1 MRQNWSI
8 EKGGFLVLRSLTRVT
23 REGVLAS
30 LRFLMLAFLP
40 IAAILL
46 YFVHSD
52 PVWIFV
58 TGAIAVAA
66 LADWVR
72 RATEQVAAHA
82 GPAIGGLV
90 TVSFGSIAELLLAF
104 FVLTSSDAAV
114 VRAQIVG
121 SIIGTSL
128 LGLGLAMFA
137 GGMKFERQKF
147 ERVGAAGRRSSML
160 ILVMVALLLPEIFDL
175 AAARP
180 GQHHASPIGNEELS
194 LAISVVLLLLY
205 AGGLV
210 YTLVT
215 RRDVFSSEKEVAG
228 GTNWSLTVALA
239 ELVGATAAI
248 AFGAEMVAGALQATA
263 QNLGL
268 PLLFLGVVP
277 LALIGTSSDLLAAV
291 TFGRQNRMSLV
302 MSICVGSAIQVALV
316 IAPLLVL
323 ASWAIGR
330 PMTLVFSNPL
340 DLFAIAGTVFVVNAI
355 SSDGETN
362 WFEGLLLIG
371 VYVLLAMAF
380 FFMGST

>member
-1 MRQNWSI
+1 MPIDEPSRVS
-8 EKGGFLVLRSLTRVT
+8 VT
-23 REGVLAS
+23 REGVLVS

-40 IAAILL
+40 VAAILL

-52 PVWIFV
+52 PVWVFV
-58 TGAIAVAA
+58 TGVMAVAA

-90 TVSFGSIAELLLAF
+90 TISFGSIAELLLAF

-147 ERVGAAGRRSSML
+147 ERAGAGRRSSML
-160 ILVMVALLLPEIFDL
+160 ILIMVALLLPAIFNL
-175 AAARP
+175 AAGGP
-180 GQHHASPIGNEELS
+180 GQHHASPIGNEGLS

-215 RRDVFSSEKEVAG
+215 RRDVFSSEKEGTAG
-228 GTNWSLTVALA
+228 GTNWSLTQALA
-239 ELVGATAAI
+239 
-248 AFGAEMVAGALQATA
+248 
-263 QNLGL
+263 
-268 PLLFLGVVP
+268 
-277 LALIGTSSDLLAAV
+277 DLLAAV

-340 DLFAIAGTVFVVNAI
+340 DLFAIAGTVFIVNAI

>member
-1 MRQNWSI
+1 MPIDEPS
-8 EKGGFLVLRSLTRVT
+8 RVSVK
-23 REGVLAS
+23 REGVLVS

-40 IAAILL
+40 VAAILL

-52 PVWIFV
+52 PVWVFV
-58 TGAIAVAA
+58 TGVIAVAA

-90 TVSFGSIAELLLAF
+90 TISFGSIAELLLAF

-147 ERVGAAGRRSSML
+147 ERAGAGRRSSML
-160 ILVMVALLLPEIFDL
+160 ILIMVALLLPAIFNL
-175 AAARP
+175 AAGGP
-180 GQHHASPIGNEELS
+180 GQHHASPIGNEGLS

-215 RRDVFSSEKEVAG
+215 RRDVFSSEKEGTAG
-228 GTNWSLTVALA
+228 GTNWSLTQALA
-239 ELVGATAAI
+239 VLVGATAAI

-263 QNLGL
+263 RSLGL

-340 DLFAIAGTVFVVNAI
+340 DLFAIAGTVFIVNAI

>member
-147 ERVGAAGRRSSML
+147 ERVGAGRRSSML
-160 ILVMVALLLPEIFDL
+160 ILVMVALLLPAIFDL

-215 RRDVFSSEKEVAG
+215 RRDVFSSEKEEVAG

-239 ELVGATAAI
+239 VLVGATAAI

>member
-1 MRQNWSI
+1 MPVDERA
-8 EKGGFLVLRSLTRVT
+8 RVSVA
-23 REGVLAS
+23 RDGVLAS
-30 LRFLMLAFLP
+30 LRFLILAFLP
-40 IAAILL
+40 VAAVLQ

-66 LADWVR
+66 LAEWVR

-104 FVLTSSDAAV
+104 FVLTSSDAAI

-128 LGLGLAMFA
+128 LGLGLAMVA

-147 ERVGAAGRRSSML
+147 DRAGAGRRSSML
-160 ILVMVALLLPEIFDL
+160 ILIMVALLLPAIFDL
-175 AAARP
+175 AAGRP
-180 GQHHASPIGNEELS
+180 DQHRASPIGNEGLS

-205 AGGLV
+205 SGGLV

-215 RRDVFSSEKEVAG
+215 RRNVFSSEKEGAAG
-228 GTNWSLTVALA
+228 GTNWSLTQALA
-239 ELVGATAAI
+239 VLVGATVAI

-263 QNLGL
+263 QSLGL

-291 TFGRQNRMSLV
+291 SFGRQDRMSLV

-340 DLFAIAGTVFVVNAI
+340 DLFAIASTVFIVNAI
-355 SSDGETN
+355 ANDGETT

-371 VYVLLAMAF
+371 VYVLLALAF
-380 FFMGST
+380 FFMGSI